1 MAPVVQKMDN
11 VIHWVSLYPT
21 KNAIGL
27 ANTYT
32 LDGNFEVISAI
43 QRLNNQPF
51 VFIVV
56 TPCLCYFITGS
67 PRF

>member
-11 VIHWVSLYPT
+11 AIQRKTQLVSPILIRWMVIY
-21 KNAIGL
+21 
-27 ANTYT
+27 
-32 LDGNFEVISAI
+32 EVISGI

-56 TPCLCYFITGS
+56 TLCLCYFITGS